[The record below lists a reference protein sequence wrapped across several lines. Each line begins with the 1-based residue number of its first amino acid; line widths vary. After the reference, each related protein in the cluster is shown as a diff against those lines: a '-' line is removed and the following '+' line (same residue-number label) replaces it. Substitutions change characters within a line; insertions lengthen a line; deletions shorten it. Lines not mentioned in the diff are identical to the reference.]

1 MKGVVTFRVYVS
13 RKDSKKKNGK
23 DTTTAQGIYT
33 RERIRMTSTRVAK
46 GVSNADFVSVAC
58 PEKNNNDDVE
68 IETFFVLI
76 ENVLLPSSEEDGKY
90 SRKDVVLDARVGG
103 NRTDDGSFSRER
115 IR

>member
-1 MKGVVTFRVYVS
+1 MS
-13 RKDSKKKNGK
+13 RERTAKKR
-23 DTTTAQGIYT
+23 TERTPQRHRELYT
-33 RERIRMTSTRVAK
+33 REHIRMTSTRVAK

-90 SRKDVVLDARVGG
+90 SR
-103 NRTDDGSFSRER
+103 
-115 IR
+115 